1 MNKIELAQHRRYA
14 KHRHTR
20 ITVIEVEAGPRPYH
34 AATPKRVDL
43 PKVRDLGHK
52 LIGLTVVDAETND
65 ELAALTIEEGRALD
79 AIAFECNECELWF
92 AAHERKV
99 VGKAER
105 WLCRECAQGECHE

>member
-1 MNKIELAQHRRYA
+1 MK
-14 KHRHTR
+14 
-20 ITVIEVEAGPRPYH
+20 GPRPYH
-34 AATPKRVDL
+34 IATPTRA
-43 PKVRDLGHK
+43 DLGKLHRLAQK

-79 AIAFECNECELWF
+79 AMAFECVGCELWF

-105 WLCRECAQGECHE
+105 WLCQECARKERQ